1 MDKYLIIGLGV
12 FGKEL
17 ATNLIE
23 KGAEVIVVDKSMT
36 LVEEMQDMVTYA
48 VKLDATDESALSALG
63 VADIDVAVVC
73 IGEHF
78 ESNLLAAVNLKHLGV
93 KKVIARAS
101 DPVHVKILRAVG
113 VDMIITPEVE
123 AAEKLSYR
131 LMHKGLIDITFIG
144 DGNAAAKVAAPKV
157 FIGKSIAQIA
167 LRVKYGVN
175 LIAIQSPRKEDKDGT
190 PLPPVINNNP
200 SADTIITEGD
210 IMIVIGSNRDL
221 QNLTKL

>member
-1 MDKYLIIGLGV
+1 MDKYLIVGLGV

-17 ATNLIE
+17 AANLIE
-23 KGAEVIVVDKSMT
+23 KGAEVIVVDKNME

-48 VKLDATDESALSALG
+48 VKLDATDESSLSALG
-63 VADIDVAVVC
+63 VGDIDVAVVC

-78 ESNLLAAVNLKHLGV
+78 ESNLLAAVNIKQLGV

-144 DGNAAAKVAAPKV
+144 DGNAAAKVTAPKP

-175 LIAIQSPRKEDKDGT
+175 LIAIQSPRKDEKEEAGRAFIT
-190 PLPPVINNNP
+190 NNNP
-200 SADTIITEGD
+200 SADTIIGEGD
-210 IMIVIGSNRDL
+210 IMVVIGSNRDL